1 MNVIRK
7 FIMIGSQVQT
17 CKIFGC
23 SERSL
28 MRWVDKYKST
38 NNITRKKRDYK
49 AYKIT
54 NSHIS
59 FIKQQLKQNKTITI
73 DQLLVKLKTKYPN
86 LTLSRVHLGRV
97 VRDIN
102 ITLKQTRLRHVPKT
116 RYKKPIVIKNQ
127 IKEFYSKVKQ
137 YNLDDIICIDETSLN
152 SFMIRRKC
160 YEELGKRCVVKTESQ
175 EVFKKYTGIFAIS
188 SKGVIGYEIYKKGG
202 IDSNR
207 MVNFIDKF
215 INGKYKNK
223 LIILDNASSHRN
235 QLVKDV
241 IKKDN
246 KLLYTVP
253 YQHYTNAI
261 EGYFNVL
268 KSRLQKKKGLTY
280 NELVNNV
287 KDVLDEI
294 PIYIYKNLIKGAY
307 DRNEIYDVT
316 IELKKSLIAKYGK
329 ESTNL
334 GDEGGFVPCG
344 IQTNDQ
350 ALTLLENSIKNAGL
364 TPNKDVFVALD
375 CAATEF
381 YNQETKLYEIE
392 DDLFLH
398 GKDL

>member
-1 MNVIRK
+1 MPTHKSSDYKLSVVKYYLSHSKN
-7 FIMIGSQVQT
+7 QVQT

-28 MRWVDKYKST
+28 MRWVDKYKSS
-38 NNITRKKRDYK
+38 NNITRKKRDYTS
-49 AYKIT
+49 YKIT

-73 DQLLVKLKTKYPN
+73 DELLTKLKTKYPD

-102 ITLKQTRLRHVPKT
+102 ITLKQTRLLHFPKT

-137 YNLDDIICIDETSLN
+137 YNLYDIICIDKTSLN

-160 YEELGKRCVVKTESQ
+160 YEELGKRCIVKTESQ

-188 SKGVIGYEIYKKGG
+188 SKGIIGYEVYKKRG

-207 MVNFIDKF
+207 IVDFINKF
-215 INGKYKNK
+215 INEKYKDK

-235 QLVKDV
+235 QLVNVV

-246 KLLYTVP
+246 NLLYAVP

-280 NELVNNV
+280 DELVKNV

-294 PIYIYKNLIKGAY
+294 PIHIYKNLIRAAY
-307 DRNEIYDVT
+307 DRSEKYVKRPST
-316 IELKKSLIAKYGK
+316 RKRKPKKY
-329 ESTNL
+329 
-334 GDEGGFVPCG
+334 
-344 IQTNDQ
+344 
-350 ALTLLENSIKNAGL
+350 
-364 TPNKDVFVALD
+364 LD
-375 CAATEF
+375 
-381 YNQETKLYEIE
+381 
-392 DDLFLH
+392 
-398 GKDL
+398 

>member
-1 MNVIRK
+1 
-7 FIMIGSQVQT
+7 
-17 CKIFGC
+17 
-23 SERSL
+23 

-38 NNITRKKRDYK
+38 NNITRKKRDYTS
-49 AYKIT
+49 YKIT

-59 FIKQQLKQNKTITI
+59 FIKQQLKQNKTITM
-73 DQLLVKLKTKYPN
+73 DELLVKLKTKYPD

-102 ITLKQTRLRHVPKT
+102 ITLKQTRLRHVPKKKT

-127 IKEFYSKVKQ
+127 IKEFYNKVKQ
-137 YNLDDIICIDETSLN
+137 YKLDDIICIDETSLN

-160 YEELGKRCVVKTESQ
+160 YEELG
-175 EVFKKYTGIFAIS
+175 
-188 SKGVIGYEIYKKGG
+188 VIGYEVYKKGG

-207 MVNFIDKF
+207 MVDFINKF

-246 KLLYTVP
+246 NLLYSVP

-280 NELVNNV
+280 NELGNNV

-294 PIYIYKNLIKGAY
+294 PIHIYKNLIKGAY
-307 DRNEIYDVT
+307 DRNEKYVKRPST
-316 IELKKSLIAKYGK
+316 RKRKPKKY
-329 ESTNL
+329 
-334 GDEGGFVPCG
+334 
-344 IQTNDQ
+344 
-350 ALTLLENSIKNAGL
+350 
-364 TPNKDVFVALD
+364 LD
-375 CAATEF
+375 
-381 YNQETKLYEIE
+381 
-392 DDLFLH
+392 
-398 GKDL
+398 